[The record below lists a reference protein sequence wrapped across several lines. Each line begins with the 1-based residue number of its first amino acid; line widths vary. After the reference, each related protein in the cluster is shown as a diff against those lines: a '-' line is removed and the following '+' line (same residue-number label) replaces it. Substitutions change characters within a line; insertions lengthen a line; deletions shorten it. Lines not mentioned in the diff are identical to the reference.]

1 MDVVFADAALEDL
14 ELNPDARTA
23 WAEAIVRAF
32 RRKMRY
38 IRDATDERDLRRLKS
53 LHCEK
58 LKASGSQSDLY
69 SIRFNDQWRLV
80 FHILD
85 TAPKHTI
92 DVVAIADYH

>member
-14 ELNPDARTA
+14 ELNSDARTA

-53 LHCEK
+53 L
-58 LKASGSQSDLY
+58 
-69 SIRFNDQWRLV
+69 
-80 FHILD
+80 
-85 TAPKHTI
+85 PK
-92 DVVAIADYH
+92 